1 MTDTRDL
8 AYLSAAEALGRFRRR
23 DLSPVEVMEAVIA
36 RAEATEPVINAF
48 TDTYFD
54 RALEQAAA
62 AAGAYAAG
70 TARPLEG
77 LPVAVKDEDDI
88 AGQRTTN
95 GSLLFADHVADET
108 GPAAARILEAGGIVH
123 ARSAAP
129 EFSMTI
135 VTWSL
140 LHGITRNPW
149 NPVLT
154 PGGSSGG
161 SGAALAAGSAAL
173 ASGSDIGG
181 SIRIPASMNGV
192 VGFKAPFGRV
202 PEPWPWNRE
211 PFLSSG
217 PLGRTVADTALF
229 QNVLSGPLP
238 GNLWSLPRVEV
249 PARPAGVDG
258 LRIALSPDLGY
269 FDVAADV
276 AAAIDGAA
284 GRLRSLGARVDP
296 VRLDWDERLL
306 EVAEEHLTFL
316 MGAILRRELTEGW
329 EDRVTPYA
337 REFFERPP
345 VTVERWIDGWAFL
358 DETYRELEAKTFAAG
373 YDALICPT
381 LTTTAVPAGWGH
393 PGEGPAVPLIE
404 ALAVAMTYP
413 FNALGRLP
421 VLDVPVG
428 ISPSTGVPIG
438 MQIVGPPEADP
449 VPFRVG
455 AALEAADGPLFDRAR
470 PDLP

>member
-1 MTDTRDL
+1 MIDTDDL
-8 AYLSAAEALGRFRRR
+8 AYLSAAEALDRFRRR
-23 DLSPVEVMEAVIA
+23 ALSPVELMEVVIA

-48 TDTYFD
+48 TDTFFD
-54 RALEQAAA
+54 RALEQASAA
-62 AAGAYAAG
+62 ADAYTTG
-70 TARPLEG
+70 RARPLEG

-95 GSLLFADHVADET
+95 GSLLFADRVAEDT
-108 GPAAARILEAGGIVH
+108 GPVAARILGAGGIVH

-149 NPVLT
+149 NPGLT

-161 SGAALAAGSAAL
+161 SGASLAAGSAAL

-181 SIRIPASMNGV
+181 SIRIPASMNGI

-217 PLGRTVADTALF
+217 PLARTVADTALF
-229 QNVLSGPLP
+229 QNVLAGPLP
-238 GNLWSLPRVEV
+238 GNLWSLPRLDLPDRFP
-249 PARPAGVDG
+249 PAAGM
-258 LRIALSPDLGY
+258 RIALSADLGY
-269 FDVAADV
+269 FEVDADV
-276 AAAIDGAA
+276 AAAVDGAA
-284 GRLRSLGARVDP
+284 ERLRSLGARVDP
-296 VRLDWDERLL
+296 IRLDWDERFLD
-306 EVAEEHLTFL
+306 VAEEHLSFL
-316 MGAILRRELTEGW
+316 MGAILRRELTDGW
-329 EDRVTPYA
+329 EDLVTSYA

-345 VTVERWIDGWAFL
+345 VTVDRWIDGWAFL
-358 DETYRELEAKTFAAG
+358 DDAYRELEAKTFAAG

-393 PGEGPAVPLIE
+393 PDEGRPVPLIE

-421 VLDVPVG
+421 VLDVPAA
-428 ISPSTGVPIG
+428 ISPTTGVPIG
-438 MQIVGPPEADP
+438 IQIVGPPASDP
-449 VPFRVG
+449 VPFRIG
-455 AALEAADGPLFDRAR
+455 AALEAAAGPLFRRAR
-470 PDLP
+470 PALP

>member
-1 MTDTRDL
+1 MTDDL
-8 AYLSAAEALGRFRRR
+8 VYLSAAEALDRFRRR
-23 DLSPVEVMEAVIA
+23 DLSPVELMEAVIA
-36 RAEATEPVINAF
+36 RAEATEPVVNAL
-48 TDTYFD
+48 TDTYFEE
-54 RALEQAAA
+54 ALEQASAA
-62 AAGAYAAG
+62 AEAYAAG
-70 TARPLEG
+70 RARPLDG
-77 LPVAVKDEDDI
+77 LPVAVKDEDFI

-95 GSLLFADHVADET
+95 GSLLWADAVAEET
-108 GPAAARILEAGGIVH
+108 GPVAARILEAGGIVH

-149 NPVLT
+149 NPRLT

-161 SGAALAAGSAAL
+161 SGAALASGSATL

-192 VGFKAPFGRV
+192 VGFKGPFGRV

-211 PFLSSG
+211 PFLASG
-217 PLGRTVADTALF
+217 PLARTVADAALF

-238 GNLWSLPRVEV
+238 GNLWSLPSLDLPDHFPPV
-249 PARPAGVDG
+249 GG
-258 LRIALSPDLGY
+258 MRIALSTDLGY
-269 FDVAADV
+269 FAVDADV
-276 AAAIDGAA
+276 IAAVEGAA
-284 GRLRSLGARVDP
+284 ERLGSLGARVDP
-296 VRLDWDERLL
+296 IRLGWDERLL

-316 MGAILRRELTEGW
+316 MGAILRRELTDGW
-329 EDRVTPYA
+329 EDLVTPYA

-345 VTVERWIDGWAFL
+345 VTVDRWIDGWAFL
-358 DETYRELEAKTFAAG
+358 DEAYRDLEAAVFAAG

-381 LTTTAVPAGWGH
+381 LTTTAIPAGWGH
-393 PGEGPAVPLIE
+393 PEEGSPVPLIE

-421 VLDVPVG
+421 VLDVPAG
-428 ISPSTGVPIG
+428 ISPSTGVPVG
-438 MQIVGPPEADP
+438 MQIVGPPDADP

-455 AALEAADGPLFDRAR
+455 GALEAADGPLFERAR